1 MPNTTD
7 ERNMGRVVL
16 HDTDGILVSADV
28 DLVRM
33 AMPNMNTDTAALILD
48 TLHPKAVLTGIGI
61 RWTQSGSFA
70 AELYGVH
77 FKPVYLEF
85 TLDHPL
91 RLTLADYMSAEADFD
106 KRDPQ
111 RDDKMPL
118 GLVLRVVTPQGPILV
133 NPRVEMQLLG
143 SLQVFRLQDASPTLL
158 EA

>member
-1 MPNTTD
+1 MPHTTD

-33 AMPNMNTDTAALILD
+33 AMPNTTTDTAALILD

-61 RWTQSGSFA
+61 RWAQSGSFI
-70 AELYGVH
+70 AELHGVH

-85 TLDHPL
+85 MLDHPL
-91 RLTLADYMSAEADFD
+91 RLTLADYISAEADFD

-111 RDDKMPL
+111 RDDKIPL
-118 GLVLRVVTPQGPILV
+118 GLILRVVTPHGPILV
-133 NPRVEMQLLG
+133 NPHIEMQLLG
-143 SLQVFRLQDASPTLL
+143 SLQVFRLQDALPTLL